1 MKKVFISQPMKGREE
16 IDIINERDAAIA
28 ALEDQ
33 FGEPVEEVHSYSP
46 ANKNG
51 HPLTSLG
58 MSIQCMA
65 EADVAYFC
73 DGWENAR
80 GCNIEHECAK
90 QYGIEVIEKQSVS

>member
-28 ALEDQ
+28 ELEKQ
-33 FGEPVEEVHSYSP
+33 FGEPVEKVQSYSP

-51 HPLTSLG
+51 HPLINLG

-65 EADVAYFC
+65 EADIAYFLE
-73 DGWENAR
+73 GWENAR
-80 GCNIEHECAK
+80 GCKIEHECAK
-90 QYGIEVIEKQSVS
+90 QYGIEVIEK